1 MGLRSVCPARL
12 RVTHPRA
19 VAVALL
25 ALSLLGLMLA
35 VHWTLDDRFGGGH
48 VVLGALFIVWAA
60 QRAVESAWQ
69 AHARRVGENAR
80 QHAGPAR

>member
-12 RVTHPRA
+12 WVTHPRV

-35 VHWTLDDRFGGGH
+35 VHWTLDDRFGGGKQLRGKLTVRNDH
-48 VVLGALFIVWAA
+48 SSYSVHKRPPYFCIS
-60 QRAVESAWQ
+60 R
-69 AHARRVGENAR
+69 
-80 QHAGPAR
+80 